1 VIIESNGQEFCG
13 YPAGDCVCAEKLKEV
28 EQELKA
34 LREVADVAK
43 VLLENH
49 EEATGSCAVCL
60 SDGRGTHAEQLETAL
75 QKLEK
80 ARRG

>member
-1 VIIESNGQEFCG
+1 MTNLEAYIRESESQGSKH
-13 YPAGDCVCAEKLKEV
+13 CVVPTETLRVLLDVVEAAKE
-28 EQELKA
+28 
-34 LREVADVAK
+34 
-43 VLLENH
+43 LLENH

>member
-1 VIIESNGQEFCG
+1 MTIDWDGLMELADSVAVI
-13 YPAGDCVCAEKLKEV
+13 DKKEL
-28 EQELKA
+28 EA
-34 LREVADVAK
+34 LRDVVEAVK
-43 VLLENH
+43 GLLENH
-49 EEATGSCAVCL
+49 EEASGACAICL

>member
-1 VIIESNGQEFCG
+1 VTNIEAYIQE
-13 YPAGDCVCAEKLKEV
+13 AEIQGSKHCLVPTKTLRVLLDVV
-28 EQELKA
+28 EAVKG
-34 LREVADVAK
+34 
-43 VLLENH
+43 LLENH